1 MWKKYARAHSRSVL
15 PQKKFSR
22 AHTERERYRESWSAQ
37 RNRASRGVA
46 CFWGR
51 RFVWIFFLFSCFP
64 QTNKS
69 SPFLRNA
76 NFLENEK
83 KKMLS
88 MMTKMLLLRRRRAF
102 STTPRGVV
110 APRGTNNV
118 RAFFEKNPDAAEA
131 VPLLVFVSTG
141 EWFYVFLFLYL
152 SLFCQKY

>member
-1 MWKKYARAHSRSVL
+1 L
-15 PQKKFSR
+15 LFFFSLLL
-22 AHTERERYRESWSAQ
+22 S
-37 RNRASRGVA
+37 
-46 CFWGR
+46 
-51 RFVWIFFLFSCFP
+51 FVFPNKQTFTFL
-64 QTNKS
+64 
-69 SPFLRNA
+69 LRNA

-88 MMTKMLLLRRRRAF
+88 MMTKILLLRRRAF

>member
-1 MWKKYARAHSRSVL
+1 L
-15 PQKKFSR
+15 L
-22 AHTERERYRESWSAQ
+22 
-37 RNRASRGVA
+37 
-46 CFWGR
+46 
-51 RFVWIFFLFSCFP
+51 FFCFP
-64 QTNKS
+64 QTQTFT
-69 SPFLRNA
+69 FLLIRNA

-83 KKMLS
+83 KKMSS
-88 MMTKMLLLRRRRAF
+88 MMTKMLLLLRRRRAF

-118 RAFFEKNPDAAEA
+118 RGAFFEKNPDAAEA